1 MKKRLLI
8 WMTVMS
14 MVVLAGCGSTEQN
27 ADNTGDTQAA
37 SVETTQQIEDTQ
49 SADTEAQDEDSV
61 SDMLVIPMADLSE
74 TVQFYQVE
82 LDGVSMEVMAAKDAN
97 GTIRL
102 AYNTCQVCYSSGRG
116 YYKQEG
122 DKLVCQNCGNQFT
135 IDQIGESSGGCNPI
149 PISSS
154 DYTQTDDEI
163 QIPYTYLSNYESAF
177 SNWK

>member
-14 MVVLAGCGSTEQN
+14 VVVLAGCGSTEKKVDN
-27 ADNTGDTQAA
+27 AGDTQAA
-37 SVETTQQIEDTQ
+37 SVETTQQTE
-49 SADTEAQDEDSV
+49 DTEAQEEASA

-74 TVQFYQVE
+74 TVQFYPIE

-135 IDQIGESSGGCNPI
+135 IEQIGESGGGCNPI

-163 QIPYTYLSNYESAF
+163 QIPNTYLSNYESAF

>member
-27 ADNTGDTQAA
+27 ADNTGDTQEAF
-37 SVETTQQIEDTQ
+37 VETTQQTEDTQ
-49 SADTEAQDEDSV
+49 SANTESQEEAFV
-61 SDMLVIPMADLSE
+61 SDMLVIPTADLSE
-74 TVQFYQVE
+74 SVQFYPVE
-82 LDGVSMEVMAAKDAN
+82 LDGVSMEVMAAKDVN

-135 IDQIGESSGGCNPI
+135 ID
-149 PISSS
+149 
-154 DYTQTDDEI
+154 
-163 QIPYTYLSNYESAF
+163 
-177 SNWK
+177 

>member
-1 MKKRLLI
+1 
-8 WMTVMS
+8 
-14 MVVLAGCGSTEQN
+14 
-27 ADNTGDTQAA
+27 
-37 SVETTQQIEDTQ
+37 
-49 SADTEAQDEDSV
+49 
-61 SDMLVIPMADLSE
+61 MLVIPTADLSE
-74 TVQFYQVE
+74 TVQFYPVE
-82 LDGVSMEVMAAKDAN
+82 LDGVSMEVMAARDAN

-135 IDQIGESSGGCNPI
+135 IDQIGKSGGGCNPI
-149 PISSS
+149 PIYSS

>member
-27 ADNTGDTQAA
+27 ADNTGDTQEAF
-37 SVETTQQIEDTQ
+37 VETTQQTEDTQ
-49 SADTEAQDEDSV
+49 SANTESQEEAFV
-61 SDMLVIPMADLSE
+61 SDMLVIPTADLSE
-74 TVQFYQVE
+74 SVQFYPVE
-82 LDGVSMEVMAAKDAN
+82 LDGVSMEVMAAKDVN
-97 GTIRL
+97 GTIWL

-135 IDQIGESSGGCNPI
+135 IDQIGESGGGCNPI

-154 DYTQTDDEI
+154 DYTQTYDEM
-163 QIPYTYLSNYESAF
+163 QIPFTYLSNYESAF
-177 SNWK
+177 SNWN

>member
-1 MKKRLLI
+1 MRKRFLI

-14 MVVLAGCGSTEQN
+14 MVVLAGCGSTEKK
-27 ADNTGDTQAA
+27 ADNAGDTQAA

-74 TVQFYQVE
+74 TVQFYPVE

-102 AYNTCQVCYSSGRG
+102 AYNTCHKQVLDR
-116 YYKQEG
+116 
-122 DKLVCQNCGNQFT
+122 T
-135 IDQIGESSGGCNPI
+135 
-149 PISSS
+149 
-154 DYTQTDDEI
+154 T
-163 QIPYTYLSNYESAF
+163 
-177 SNWK
+177 

>member
-27 ADNTGDTQAA
+27 ADNTGDTQEAF
-37 SVETTQQIEDTQ
+37 VETTQQTEDTQ
-49 SADTEAQDEDSV
+49 SANTESQEEAFV
-61 SDMLVIPMADLSE
+61 SDMLVIPTADLSE
-74 TVQFYQVE
+74 SVQFYPVE
-82 LDGVSMEVMAAKDAN
+82 LDGVSMEVMAAKDVN

-135 IDQIGESSGGCNPI
+135 IDQIGESGGVAIRFRFLPLI
-149 PISSS
+149 IHRRMMKSRFR
-154 DYTQTDDEI
+154 I
-163 QIPYTYLSNYESAF
+163 HI
-177 SNWK
+177 

>member
-1 MKKRLLI
+1 MRKKLLI
-8 WMTVMS
+8 IMTVMS

-27 ADNTGDTQAA
+27 ADNAGDTQAA
-37 SVETTQQIEDTQ
+37 SVETTQQTEDTQ
-49 SADTEAQDEDSV
+49 SADTEAQEEASA
-61 SDMLVIPMADLSE
+61 SDILVIPTADLSE
-74 TVQFYQVE
+74 TVQFYPVE
-82 LDGVSMEVMAAKDAN
+82 LDGISMEVMAEKDAN
-97 GTIRL
+97 GMIRL

-163 QIPYTYLSNYESAF
+163 QISYTYLSSYESAF